1 MLVLTTDANGQQVE
15 SLKMQT
21 LGETS
26 CASTI
31 SYLDA
36 GVVFIGSSFGDS
48 QLIRLNQDCDQQTG
62 SYIEVSSSSYV
73 SGLRWHHH
81 TSCRISDLIRGS
93 MDTLLRC

>member
-1 MLVLTTDANGQQVE
+1 MLVLTTDANGQRFE

-36 GVVFIGSSFGDS
+36 GVVFVGSSFGDS
-48 QLIRLNQDCDQQTG
+48 QLIRLNQDCDQTG
-62 SYIEVSSSSYV
+62 SYVEVRV
-73 SGLRWHHH
+73 E
-81 TSCRISDLIRGS
+81 
-93 MDTLLRC
+93 MLLFEDY